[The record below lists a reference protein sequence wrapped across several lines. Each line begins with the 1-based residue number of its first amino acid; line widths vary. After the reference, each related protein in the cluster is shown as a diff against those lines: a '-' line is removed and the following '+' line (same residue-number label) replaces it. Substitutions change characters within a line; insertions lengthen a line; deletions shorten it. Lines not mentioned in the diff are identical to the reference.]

1 MVPAE
6 ALAAPAV
13 TFPDHLPFKDPLIN
27 QWTMNRTLLIVL
39 TTFIAGTMHGQAG
52 TSSGTASMEL
62 VSFEAGTMDASSV
75 QVRFATMAERPG
87 ERFRVERS
95 RDLLQWELVADLEG
109 NGAGNGYSPYTV
121 VDDAPIS
128 GVSYYR
134 LMVREGAEWNE
145 LSDLFSIRH
154 EASEGLSIRPEQR
167 PGRFSVLAQGTLAQ
181 VTILNNRGQFV
192 PMDLQ
197 QDGDRVIVNT
207 ELLENGTYYVQ
218 ATVNGIQLMRPIV
231 VHAGSIVG
239 G

>member
-1 MVPAE
+1 
-6 ALAAPAV
+6 
-13 TFPDHLPFKDPLIN
+13 
-27 QWTMNRTLLIVL
+27 
-39 TTFIAGTMHGQAG
+39 
-52 TSSGTASMEL
+52 
-62 VSFEAGTMDASSV
+62 
-75 QVRFATMAERPG
+75 
-87 ERFRVERS
+87 
-95 RDLLQWELVADLEG
+95 
-109 NGAGNGYSPYTV
+109 
-121 VDDAPIS
+121 
-128 GVSYYR
+128 
-134 LMVREGAEWNE
+134 MVREGAEWNE